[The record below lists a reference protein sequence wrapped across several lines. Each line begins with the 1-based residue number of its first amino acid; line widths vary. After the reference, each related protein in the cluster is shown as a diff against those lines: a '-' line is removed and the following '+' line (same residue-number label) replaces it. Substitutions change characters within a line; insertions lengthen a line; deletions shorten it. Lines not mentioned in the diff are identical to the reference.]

1 MKKIIAIALC
11 AALSLSFA
19 ACGGETEE
27 TEAADTTVVENVVE
41 SVETPKATKAESVAE
56 TAVETAVVTTAA
68 PEVEILTNSEAK
80 SVDEAANELAALLD
94 RLKSGDK
101 DAIVALSGSDAPL
114 NDELLMEMLVA
125 MFAKLDYSL
134 GTPVV
139 TDNTAVV
146 PAEITSVSI
155 TTVFTEYMNE
165 AAKHID
171 DETWDSDG
179 SYFIEICKSD
189 KVTPTTTQV
198 DVNFELADGVWTTSA
213 NNGAL
218 VSALFGGLL

>member
-1 MKKIIAIALC
+1 MKKILAIALC

-27 TEAADTTVVENVVE
+27 TDALDTTVAETAAAPKATEAENVVE
-41 SVETPKATKAESVAE
+41 SVVESAAETVAE
-56 TAVETAVVTTAA
+56 TDAK
-68 PEVEILTNSEAK
+68 EVEILTGSEAATVEDAVK
-80 SVDEAANELAALLD
+80 ELESLLD
-94 RLKSGDK
+94 LLKSGDK

-114 NDELLMEMLVA
+114 SDELLMEMLVA
-125 MFAKLDYSL
+125 MFAKLDYSF

-146 PAEITSVSI
+146 PAEITAVNI
-155 TTVFTEYMNE
+155 TTIFTEYMIE
-165 AAKHID
+165 AAKHTD

-179 SYFIEICKSD
+179 SYFIELCKSD
-189 KVTPTTTQV
+189 KVAPTATQV
-198 DVNFELADGVWTTSA
+198 DVSFELADGIWTTSA
-213 NNGAL
+213 DNAAF